1 MSLCHYR
8 KILLWNITV
17 CYLYANYS
25 DSFSLHVVSYSW
37 ISQIHPFWH
46 ICFLLS
52 CYNWL
57 LSNYNSSQNH
67 VNVLPGT
74 LPKKTY
80 YNLCTLILYMLATLK
95 GMLFLLLSLF
105 TVGCPKVIQQW
116 MPNCHVNAPR
126 RRLRETDLNI
136 ILHSI

>member
-1 MSLCHYR
+1 MPLQKNIIIKYYSLLPKC
-8 KILLWNITV
+8 KLFWLIFFTCSLIT
-17 CYLYANYS
+17 LNKS
-25 DSFSLHVVSYSW
+25 DSSVLTHLLS
-37 ISQIHPFWH
+37 
-46 ICFLLS
+46 LS